1 MSKRFNDIEKFTFKE
16 FIQKY
21 RDKRSD
27 EIIAYELYLIIYETY
42 LINEKLIIYETY
54 LINEKL
60 DKIMELINDEGD

>member
-1 MSKRFNDIEKFTFKE
+1 MREKRFNDIEKFTFKE

-27 EIIAYELYLIIYETY
+27 EIIAYELYLIIYETH
-42 LINEKLIIYETY
+42 

-60 DKIMELINDEGD
+60 DKIMELFGDE

>member
-1 MSKRFNDIEKFTFKE
+1 MLLEINQKIMGGSWEKFTFKE

-42 LINEKLIIYETY
+42 LINEKL
-54 LINEKL
+54 

>member
-1 MSKRFNDIEKFTFKE
+1 MSMSEKFTFKE

-42 LINEKLIIYETY
+42 LINEKL
-54 LINEKL
+54 
-60 DKIMELINDEGD
+60 DKIMELINDESY

>member
-1 MSKRFNDIEKFTFKE
+1 MMSEERFNDIGKFTFKE

-42 LINEKLIIYETY
+42 LINEKL
-54 LINEKL
+54 